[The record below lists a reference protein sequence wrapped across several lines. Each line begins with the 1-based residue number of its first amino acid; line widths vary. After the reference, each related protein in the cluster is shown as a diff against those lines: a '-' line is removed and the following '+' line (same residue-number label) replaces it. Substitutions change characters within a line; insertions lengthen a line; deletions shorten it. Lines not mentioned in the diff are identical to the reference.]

1 MSRRPAQGQ
10 DTSRVMVSEATIA
23 GCAEAQ
29 EAPPGSS
36 CSPAN
41 AESRPRKHRGA
52 TEISSEGGVAF
63 ARPSTRYPRK
73 AG

>member
-1 MSRRPAQGQ
+1 MSRQPAQGQ
-10 DTSRVMVSEATIA
+10 DTPRVMVSEATIA

-41 AESRPRKHRGA
+41 AESRPGKHRGA